1 MNKILLE
8 SIILMILVLAG
19 GVIFWYSKRTK
30 RKIWNED
37 WYWIL
42 MIIFALVMLPLN
54 AYLFRGKIAVDD
66 IAFGFMIVIC
76 MFFVWYTRK
85 TGSIMFMRLIFI
97 GGGLGVGF
105 FVGMGLMFS
114 LEDYGIFDIHT
125 INPPVLRLIPLF
137 VTSIIFGKIFDYLGK
152 RRDYM
157 PFA

>member
-8 SIILMILVLAG
+8 CIILVILVLAG
-19 GVIFWYSKRTK
+19 AIIFWYSKRTK

-42 MIIFALVMLPLN
+42 ITIFALVMLPLN
-54 AYLFRGKIAVDD
+54 AYLFRGKILADD

-76 MFFVWYTRK
+76 MLLVWYTRK
-85 TGSIMFMRLIFI
+85 TGSIMFMRLAFI
-97 GGGLGVGF
+97 GGGLCVGF
-105 FVGMGLMFS
+105 FVGMGLM
-114 LEDYGIFDIHT
+114 LLLYEYGIFDFHI